1 MKFKVGQF
9 ATDVGD
15 HSLSDVGLIVFDHAV
30 NGMDDCY
37 SLRRLSDNHLS
48 LRDAEQLKFV
58 DPFDAA
64 IAFGKSAIEMPPD
77 VVKKLRALA
86 NLQNSLPQPLTEGTS
101 ISGGVAPPPTC
112 PKPKITPHGQGRRS
126 SADPSDL
133 ISLLESATKP
143 PAHR

>member
-1 MKFKVGQF
+1 MRFKVGQF
-9 ATDVGD
+9 ATDIGD
-15 HSLSDVGLIVFDHAV
+15 HNLSDVGLIVFDHAV

-86 NLQNSLPQPLTEGTS
+86 NS
-101 ISGGVAPPPTC
+101 
-112 PKPKITPHGQGRRS
+112 QGRRS
-126 SADPSDL
+126 STDPSDL
-133 ISLLESATKP
+133 ISLLESATKSP
-143 PAHR
+143 EHR